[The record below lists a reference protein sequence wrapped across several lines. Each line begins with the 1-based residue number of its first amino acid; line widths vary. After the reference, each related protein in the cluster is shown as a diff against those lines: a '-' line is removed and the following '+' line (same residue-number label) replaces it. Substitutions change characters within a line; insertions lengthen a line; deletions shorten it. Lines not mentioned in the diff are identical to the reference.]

1 MRCTVQVN
9 MGGAM
14 YSAPST
20 LSDAMM
26 ASGVLKRAAAGAAFL
41 GRLSKVTSFHHA
53 SIVWDAVIKPEPPA
67 ALKQSKPKLYL
78 VSSATLEPN
87 MFYKLE

>member
-14 YSAPST
+14 YFAPST

-41 GRLSKVTSFHHA
+41 GRLSKTTSYRYA
-53 SIVWDAVIKPEPPA
+53 SVVWDTVIKPEPPA
-67 ALKQSKPKLYL
+67 ALKPSKPKLYL